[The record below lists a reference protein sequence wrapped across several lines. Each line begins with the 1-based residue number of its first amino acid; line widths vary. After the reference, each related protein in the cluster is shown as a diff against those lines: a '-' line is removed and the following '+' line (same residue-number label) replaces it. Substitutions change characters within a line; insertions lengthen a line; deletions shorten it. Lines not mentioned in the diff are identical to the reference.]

1 MKLLHLSDLHL
12 GKRVN
17 GFSMLEDQKY
27 ILNQILTLADAER
40 PEAVLL
46 AGDLYDK
53 PVPPAEAVTLLDTFL
68 SELSC
73 RGIKV
78 LAVSGNH
85 DSAERIAFGSGLMQG
100 SGVYFAPVYNGQVPP
115 VTLTDRFGPVHFY
128 LLPFVKPAH
137 VRACFPEETID
148 GYTSAMRSAIAHLDI
163 DPAERNILVTHQ
175 FVAGALTCDSE
186 ELTVGGT
193 DQVDVSVFEPF
204 DYTALGHLHGPQNVG
219 SNRVRYCGTPL
230 KYSFSEVRHQKSVTV
245 VQLGEKG
252 DLDVRV
258 LPLIPLREMAE
269 LRGTYA
275 QLVERSFY
283 QDINTQCY
291 FHITLT
297 DEEDIPE
304 AINRLRVIYPNIM
317 KLDYDNTRT
326 RRGNSLLP
334 MEAVETQ
341 SPADLF
347 ASFYRQQN
355 GRELSEEQRG
365 YLAELIETIWEGA
378 V

>member
-1 MKLLHLSDLHL
+1 MKLFHLSDLHL

-27 ILNQILTLADAER
+27 ILDQVLALADAER
-40 PEAVLL
+40 PQAVLI

-53 PVPPAEAVTLLDTFL
+53 PVPPAEAVALLDAFL
-68 SELSC
+68 SELSG

-100 SGVYFAPVYNGQVPP
+100 SGVYFSPVYSGQVTP

-148 GYTSAMRSAIAHLDI
+148 GYTGAMRSAIAHLAMDL
-163 DPAERNILVTHQ
+163 AERNILVTHQ

-219 SNRVRYCGTPL
+219 SDRVRYCGTPL

-245 VQLGEKG
+245 VQLEEKG
-252 DLDVRV
+252 DLNVRV
-258 LPLIPLREMAE
+258 LPLVPQREMAE

-283 QDINTQCY
+283 QDLNTQCY

-297 DEEDIPE
+297 DEEDVPE

-326 RRGNSLLP
+326 RREISLLP

-347 ASFYRQQN
+347 ASFYRQKN